1 MIDIYIG
8 GMVMGARIE
17 GEKGFVDHFIE
28 HSIDSQ
34 SFLAKLDAL
43 IDWRPFEKY
52 LSRNLK
58 RSPSAAGQPPYPDLV
73 MFKILLL
80 QFLYNLSD
88 DGASTAI
95 GDRISFIHFIGLP
108 FNSSK
113 PDGTTIGRFRNLL
126 LAKGSY
132 SHLLDLFNRQ
142 LEANGLLVKQGLAVD
157 ATLIASTRRPRKVI
171 GIETAPHDR
180 HEDENPLAAE
190 FGDQASNDKVSYSDD
205 TDATWTVKG
214 GEAVYGYKAHAAADT
229 EHGFVLGGHVTGAN
243 VADTKELEQ
252 VVVEC
257 AAPCGA
263 RVDADKG
270 YDSAANREMLN
281 RKNLIDGI
289 MRKARRGKP
298 LSEEEKKANSK
309 ISLTRW
315 IVERSFG
322 TIKKVQGYVR
332 SRYLG
337 RAKVEMEFLL
347 HALVHNMKKAIKLSA
362 L

>member
-1 MIDIYIG
+1 
-8 GMVMGARIE
+8 
-17 GEKGFVDHFIE
+17 
-28 HSIDSQ
+28 
-34 SFLAKLDAL
+34 
-43 IDWRPFEKY
+43 
-52 LSRNLK
+52 
-58 RSPSAAGQPPYPDLV
+58 

-88 DGASTAI
+88 DGASAAI
-95 GDRISFIHFIGLP
+95 GDRISFIHFVGLP

-113 PDGTTIGRFRNLL
+113 PDGTTIGRFRNKLL
-126 LAKGSY
+126 DKGRY
-132 SHLLDLFNRQ
+132 DHLLNLFNQQ
-142 LEANGLLVKQGLAVD
+142 LEANGLLVKQGVTVD

-171 GIETAPHDR
+171 DIESAPHDR
-180 HEDENPLAAE
+180 HEDESPLPTAPGNQE
-190 FGDQASNDKVSYSDD
+190 PKVKVSYSDD

-214 GEAVYGYKAHAAADT
+214 GEAVYGYKAHVATDS

-243 VADTKELEQ
+243 VADTKELEK
-252 VVVEC
+252 VVDEC
-257 AAPCGA
+257 AVPRGA
-263 RVDADKG
+263 KVDADKG
-270 YDSAANREMLN
+270 YDSAANRQMLN
-281 RKNLIDGI
+281 EKKLVDGI

-298 LSEEEKKANSK
+298 LSDDEKKANSA
-309 ISLTRW
+309 ISRTRW

-347 HALVHNMKKAIKLSA
+347 HSLVHNMKKAINLST